1 MTPPLPTP
9 LDNRAVAR
17 TLSEI
22 ADLLELR
29 GDNPFKIRAYRNAVD
44 IVGHAAEPVSGLD
57 EAALRAWNGIGKDLA
72 GRIREIAL
80 TGDCAIRR
88 ELLTEFPATLLDVLK
103 LQGVGPKTVAIL
115 YRELRIKSL
124 EDLSAAATAGRIRS
138 LKGMGAKKEQLILQ
152 AIDEQQRHAGRHL
165 LSRATEAAEGIVAY
179 LKALAPAAD
188 VVPLGSVRRGAESC
202 GDLDILAVAGD
213 EADRS
218 LVDAFVQYPGVERVL
233 GRTGAPTRRTLPGEV
248 EGGGKA
254 SVLLRGGFQADLRIV
269 TSEQRGAAMQ
279 YFTGSKAHNI
289 ALRDRA
295 LARGWKL
302 NEYGLFDHDGR
313 GMAGATEEQIY
324 QALDLAFI
332 PPELRENR
340 GELEAAAAN
349 TLPRLIEAA
358 DLKGDV
364 HMHTTESDGREPLE
378 TMAAAAQAKGLE
390 YIAITDHT
398 QSLAMANGLDEAR
411 TMAHAERIRTFSK
424 TLKRLT
430 VLAGAEVDILSDGRL
445 DLADDCLKQLD
456 VVIVSLH
463 SNLQQDESETT
474 RRLIRAIENPY
485 VDIVGH
491 PTARWLL
498 RREGAKLRLEK
509 VIDAAVANGV
519 ALEINS
525 QPHRLDLCD
534 SHARLARD
542 RGARL
547 AINSDAHE
555 VPALN
560 YPRWGILTARRA
572 WLTKDDVINT
582 RPLKTF
588 KAGLRRNR

>member
-1 MTPPLPTP
+1 MSPALPSP

-29 GDNPFKIRAYRNAVD
+29 GDNPFKIRAYRNAAD
-44 IVGHAAEPVSGLD
+44 IVSHAAEQVAGLD

-80 TGDCAIRR
+80 TGDCAIRQ
-88 ELLTEFPATLLDVLK
+88 ELLTEFPATLLDVLR
-103 LQGVGPKTVAIL
+103 LQGVGPKTVAVL

-124 EDLSAAATAGRIRS
+124 DDLSAAAKAGRIRGV
-138 LKGMGAKKEQLILQ
+138 KGMGAKKEQLILQ
-152 AIDEQQRHAGRHL
+152 AIEEQQRHAGRHL
-165 LSRATEAAEGIVAY
+165 LSRATETAEGIVAY
-179 LKALAPAAD
+179 LKALAPKAEILT
-188 VVPLGSVRRGAESC
+188 LGSVRRGAETC
-202 GDLDILAVAGD
+202 GDLDILAAG
-213 EADRS
+213 ADPA

-233 GRTGAPTRRTLPGEV
+233 GK
-248 EGGGKA
+248 GGGKA
-254 SVLLRGGFQADLRIV
+254 SVLMRGGFQADLRIV
-269 TSEQRGAAMQ
+269 KPDQRGAAMQ

-295 LARGWKL
+295 LTRGWKL
-302 NEYGLFDHDGR
+302 NEYGLFDKDER
-313 GMAGATEEQIY
+313 SIAGATEDAIY
-324 QALDLAFI
+324 KALGMAFV

-340 GELEAAAAN
+340 GEIEAAEAN
-349 TLPRLIEAA
+349 ALPRLIEAS

-364 HMHTTESDGREPLE
+364 HMHTTESDGRERLE

-398 QSLAMANGLDEAR
+398 QSLAMANGLDESR
-411 TMAHAERIRTFSK
+411 TLAHAENIRRFSK
-424 TLKRLT
+424 SLKGFA

-445 DLADDCLKQLD
+445 DLTDDCLKQLD

-463 SNLQQDESETT
+463 SNLQQDEDDTT
-474 RRLIRAIENPY
+474 RRLIRAIENPN

-498 RREGAKLRLEK
+498 RRDAAKFKLEK

-542 RGARL
+542 KGAKL
-547 AINSDAHE
+547 SINSDAHE

-572 WLTKDDVINT
+572 WLTKEDVINT
-582 RPLKTF
+582 RPLKQF